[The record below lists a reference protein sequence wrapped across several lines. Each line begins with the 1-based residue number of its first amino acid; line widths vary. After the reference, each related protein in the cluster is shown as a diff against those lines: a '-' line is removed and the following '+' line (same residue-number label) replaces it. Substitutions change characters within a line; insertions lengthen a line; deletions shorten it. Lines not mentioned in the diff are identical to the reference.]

1 MVMSV
6 AKKTELVCIIDRS
19 GSMSACLSDA
29 QGGFNHFIAE
39 QKKLDVPC
47 KVQLVQF
54 DTEYEQVWKRQNLRD
69 VGEYTLQPRGSTAL
83 LDAVG
88 RTIANFTPKKDRNV
102 IVVIVTDGEE
112 NSSREFSKEQVKK
125 LVKEREADGWS
136 FVFIGAGIDA
146 FAEAGGIGISAHATL
161 AASNSPRGY
170 QTSYAA
176 ASQAVRRAR
185 RAGAPVQFTEEERD
199 SVQ

>member
-1 MVMSV
+1 M
-6 AKKTELVCIIDRS
+6 KKTELFCIVDRS
-19 GSMSACLSDA
+19 GSMAACLSDA

-39 QKKLDVPC
+39 QKQLDAPC
-47 KVQLVQF
+47 KVQLFQF
-54 DTEYEQVWKRQNLRD
+54 DTEYEQVRPRQKLRD
-69 VGEYTLQPRGSTAL
+69 VGAYTLQPRGGTAL

-125 LVKEREADGWS
+125 LVTARERDGWS

-146 FAEAGGIGISAHATL
+146 FAEAGGIGISVHATL
-161 AASNSPRGY
+161 QASNSPRGY

-176 ASQAVRRAR
+176 AAQAVRRAR
-185 RAGAPVQFTEEERD
+185 SAGAPVQFTEEERE
-199 SVQ
+199 SVK